1 MVNGPSIVGGQWSK
15 DMKKF
20 FKAILFRPKKG
31 RGREGGKCWMKII
44 AQIIRATN

>member
-15 DMKKF
+15 DMKTF

-31 RGREGGKCWMKII
+31 RKVLDEH
-44 AQIIRATN
+44 NSPNY

>member
-20 FKAILFRPKKG
+20 FLKQSYSDLKG
-31 RGREGGKCWMKII
+31 
-44 AQIIRATN
+44 